1 MKKIFVTMAKKQ
13 CNTMIFT
20 TNKLTI
26 NHRGGI
32 ENVLLYRTLF
42 GHIHHYSSTD
52 DGLYEQKAFSKV
64 KLVFIKP
71 L

>member
-32 ENVLLYRTLF
+32 ENVLLYRKLF
-42 GHIHHYSSTD
+42 GHIYHKPRPQSTFSLSSD
-52 DGLYEQKAFSKV
+52 SEKMRWGRG
-64 KLVFIKP
+64 
-71 L
+71 